1 VLPFVVISCR
11 MSDTVVAFRIPTEI
25 LKRVDRQADL
35 MQKREPGLKLTR
47 AAAVRL
53 LLVRA
58 LDAAE
63 LLKGRK

>member
-1 VLPFVVISCR
+1 
-11 MSDTVVAFRIPTEI
+11 MSDTVVAFRIPNEI
-25 LKRVDRQADL
+25 LKRVDRQTDL

>member
-1 VLPFVVISCR
+1 
-11 MSDTVVAFRIPTEI
+11 MSDTVVAFRIPNEI

-58 LDAAE
+58 LEAAE
-63 LLKGRK
+63 VSSTKGRK